1 MKKWLLALTMMAALL
16 LTCVGGSLAEST
28 DKTVIDFE
36 DGVCA
41 FLGMDQSKGNADAS
55 VLTVVDYNGS
65 KALKVDVQK
74 KTPYIAF
81 ALDGLLGE
89 NIAKVRTITMD
100 VGIDLG
106 DGKFY
111 ACSGR
116 VYAYS
121 GKDLIET
128 YDEWAVYR
136 ENKNPKTIT
145 AILDV
150 GEEFIAG
157 AGNYIILSKETDNY
171 ATKTGGKPVSMYLDN
186 IRFLDADGNA
196 LKVDT
201 QAVYVA
207 PDTGADLS
215 NLGYLSG
222 AVTFEGFQKSAGAW
236 AQDGLEMPQAIIDA
250 LVPGSAVQIEFT
262 SETGDI
268 WIVMPDAKAGWMRV
282 GGSGNGSAYINSS
295 KSIAQ
300 IPYEL
305 IAKFCGE
312 DKSTW
317 GARMQCEASGAW
329 EVYNVSVGKLV
340 PQIALLNPVEFEGFQ
355 KSAGAWAQDGL
366 EMPQAIIDALVPGSV
381 VEIEYKSET
390 GDMWIV
396 MPDAKAGWMRV
407 GNDGKAICVDGKCF
421 VTYEMIEALCGT
433 DKSTWGA
440 RMQCEASGAWEVYA
454 VRVGTLNELK
464 PLSSLV
470 PFDGFQKSAAAWAQ
484 DGLDM
489 PQAIIDALVPGSVVT
504 ISYASED
511 GKMWIVMPDAK
522 AGWMRVGDG
531 NNGAAVCK
539 DGVCQ
544 IPYELI
550 EKYCGADKTTWGA
563 RMQCESSSAWEVYS
577 VSVGVR

>member
-1 MKKWLLALTMMAALL
+1 MKKWLLALLMMAALL
-16 LTCVGGSLAEST
+16 LTCVAGSLAEGT

-36 DGVCA
+36 DGVYA
-41 FLGMDQSKGNADAS
+41 FLGMDLSAGNADAS
-55 VLTVVDYNGS
+55 VLGLVDYNGS

-81 ALDGLLGE
+81 NLDGLLGE
-89 NIAKVRTITMD
+89 NIVKVHTITMD
-100 VGIDLG
+100 AGIDPG

-116 VYAYS
+116 IYAYS
-121 GKDLIET
+121 GGELTES
-128 YDEWAVYR
+128 YDEWAVYM

-145 AILDV
+145 ATLDA

-157 AGNYIILSKETDNY
+157 AGNFIVLSKETDNY

-196 LKVDT
+196 LPVDT
-201 QAVYVA
+201 QAVYVS
-207 PDTGADLS
+207 PDTGIDLS
-215 NLGYLSG
+215 NLGLLTG
-222 AVTFEGFQKSAGAW
+222 PAAFEGFQKSAGAW
-236 AQDGLEMPQAIIDA
+236 AQDGLDMPQNIIDA

-262 SETGDI
+262 SETGDM

-282 GGSGNGSAYINSS
+282 GGGGNGSGYVNNS
-295 KSIAQ
+295 KTIAQ

-317 GARMQCEASGAW
+317 GARMQCESSGAW
-329 EVYNVSVGKLV
+329 EVYSVSVGKLV
-340 PQIALLNPVEFEGFQ
+340 PQIALLSPVEFE
-355 KSAGAWAQDGL
+355 
-366 EMPQAIIDALVPGSV
+366 
-381 VEIEYKSET
+381 
-390 GDMWIV
+390 
-396 MPDAKAGWMRV
+396 
-407 GNDGKAICVDGKCF
+407 
-421 VTYEMIEALCGT
+421 
-433 DKSTWGA
+433 
-440 RMQCEASGAWEVYA
+440 
-454 VRVGTLNELK
+454 
-464 PLSSLV
+464 
-470 PFDGFQKSAAAWAQ
+470 GFQKSAAAWAQ

-489 PQAIIDALVPGSVVT
+489 PQAIIDALVPGSVVEIEYESETGDMWIVMPDAKAGWMRVGNDGKAICAGGKCYVTYEMIEALCGADKSAWGARMQCEASGAWEVYAVRVGTMNELYPLSGLVPFEGFQKNAAAWAQDGLEMPQAIIDALVPGSVVT
-504 ISYASED
+504 ISFTSED
-511 GKMWIVMPDAK
+511 GKLWIVMPDAK

-539 DGVCQ
+539 DKVCQ

-550 EKYCGADKTTWGA
+550 EKYCGADKAAWGA

>member
-1 MKKWLLALTMMAALL
+1 LKKWLLALLMMAALL
-16 LTCVGGSLAEST
+16 LTCVAGSLAEGT

-36 DGVCA
+36 DGVYA
-41 FLGMDQSKGNADAS
+41 FLGMDQSKGNADDS
-55 VLTVVDYNGS
+55 VLDLVDYNGS

-89 NIAKVRTITMD
+89 NIAKVHTITMD

-116 VYAYS
+116 IYAYS
-121 GKDLIET
+121 GEELNET
-128 YDEWAVYR
+128 YDEWAVYM

-145 AILDV
+145 AILDA

-157 AGNYIILSKETDNY
+157 AGNSIVLSKETDNY
-171 ATKTGGKPVSMYLDN
+171 ATKTGGKPLTMYLDN
-186 IRFLDADGNA
+186 IRFLDSDGKA
-196 LKVDT
+196 LQVDT
-201 QAVYVA
+201 QAVYVS
-207 PDTGADLS
+207 PDTGTDLS
-215 NLGYLSG
+215 NLGCLTG
-222 AVTFEGFQKSAGAW
+222 AVTFEGFQKSAAAW
-236 AQDGLEMPQAIIDA
+236 AQDGLDMPQAIIDA
-250 LVPGSAVQIEFT
+250 LVPGSCVQIEFG
-262 SETGDI
+262 SETGDM
-268 WIVMPDAKAGWMRV
+268 WLVMPDAKAGWMRV
-282 GGSGNGSAYINSS
+282 GGGGNGSAYINNS
-295 KSIAQ
+295 KTIAQ

-305 IAKFCGE
+305 IAKYCGE

-329 EVYNVSVGKLV
+329 EVYSVSVGKLV
-340 PQIALLNPVEFEGFQ
+340 PQIALGNPVEFEGFQ
-355 KSAGAWAQDGL
+355 KSAAAWAQDGL
-366 EMPQAIIDALVPGSV
+366 EMPQNIIDALVPGSV
-381 VEIEYKSET
+381 VEIEYVSET

-407 GNDGKAICVDGKCF
+407 GNDGKAVCVNGKCY
-421 VTYEMIEALCGT
+421 VTYEMIEGLCGT

-454 VRVGTLNELK
+454 VRVGTMNELY
-464 PLSSLV
+464 PLSGLV
-470 PFDGFQKSAAAWAQ
+470 SFEGFQKSAAAWSQ

-489 PQAIIDALVPGSVVT
+489 PQAIIDALVPGSAVT
-504 ISYASED
+504 ISYTSED
-511 GKMWIVMPDAK
+511 GKMWIVMPDAA

-550 EKYCGADKTTWGA
+550 EKYCGTDKTTWGA

>member
-1 MKKWLLALTMMAALL
+1 
-16 LTCVGGSLAEST
+16 
-28 DKTVIDFE
+28 
-36 DGVCA
+36 
-41 FLGMDQSKGNADAS
+41 
-55 VLTVVDYNGS
+55 
-65 KALKVDVQK
+65 
-74 KTPYIAF
+74 
-81 ALDGLLGE
+81 
-89 NIAKVRTITMD
+89 MD

-116 VYAYS
+116 IYFYS
-121 GKDLIET
+121 GEELTQT
-128 YDEWAVYR
+128 YDEWAVYM
-136 ENKNPKTIT
+136 ENKNPKTVT
-145 AILDV
+145 AMLDT

-157 AGNYIILSKETDNY
+157 AGNYIVLSKETDNY
-171 ATKTGGKPVSMYLDN
+171 ATKTGGKPVNMYLDN
-186 IRFLDADGNA
+186 IKFLDADGNA
-196 LKVDT
+196 LTVDT

-207 PDTGADLS
+207 PDTGVDLS
-215 NLGYLSG
+215 NLGFVTG
-222 AVTFEGFQKSAGAW
+222 PVTFEGFQKSAGAW
-236 AQDGLEMPQAIIDA
+236 AQDGLTMPQNIIDA

-262 SETGDI
+262 SETGDM

-282 GGSGNGSAYINSS
+282 GGGGNGSDYVNNS
-295 KSIAQ
+295 KTIAQ

-305 IAKFCGE
+305 IAKYCGE

-340 PQIALLNPVEFEGFQ
+340 PQIALRNAVEFEGFA

-366 EMPQAIIDALVPGSV
+366 TMPQAIIDALVPGSV
-381 VEIEYKSET
+381 VEIDYESET

-407 GNDGKAICVDGKCF
+407 GNDGKAICAGGKCY

-454 VRVGTLNELK
+454 VRVGTMNQLY
-464 PLSSLV
+464 PLSGLV
-470 PFDGFQKSAAAWAQ
+470 SFEGFQKSAAAWAQ

-489 PQAIIDALVPGSVVT
+489 PQNIIDALVPGSVVT
-504 ISYASED
+504 ISFASED

-550 EKYCGADKTTWGA
+550 EKYCGTDKTTWGA